1 MGMALSVK
9 CTAECLLLCR
19 NFFFL
24 ELKSRLNNSSHGEV
38 NFMVILVSSKLSG
51 YIFVS
56 ICVIP
61 INSYFG

>member
-1 MGMALSVK
+1 MHRGIL
-9 CTAECLLLCR
+9 CLLLCR
-19 NFFFL
+19 NFIL

-38 NFMVILVSSKLSG
+38 NFIVILVSRKLSG

-61 INSYFG
+61 INSYFGKKKERS